1 MNFSR
6 VTIPEFVEIT
16 DEDSVKILLSEFS
29 CDKNKEIEDFV
40 RNKALDFS
48 KRKITITH
56 LLLDEESNLV
66 AIYALT
72 HKAITINGNLLNES
86 VLKKLRKYALPEPNT
101 NNFLVSAFLIAQFG
115 KNSSNKNCKQRIGN
129 EIMQSVFEFIKKV
142 QNQIGGR
149 IIYLECED
157 KKELLD
163 FYTNEQNRFSIFGER
178 FSEDGILYKQLL
190 KIL

>member
-1 MNFSR
+1 MKFTR
-6 VTIPEFVEIT
+6 ITIPEFIELT
-16 DEDSVKILLSEFS
+16 NEESVRQMLSEFS
-29 CDKNKEIEDFV
+29 CEKNKEIEDFV

-56 LLLDEESNLV
+56 LLLDEESNLS

-72 HKAITINGNLLNES
+72 HKAISINGNLLS
-86 VLKKLRKYALPEPNT
+86 QSIIKKLRKYALPEPNS

-115 KNSSNKNCKQRIGN
+115 KNSSNFVKNQKIGN
-129 EIMQSVFEFIKKV
+129 EIMQSVFEFIKNI

-157 KKELLD
+157 RKELIN
-163 FYTNEQNRFSIFGER
+163 FYTNDKNNFSIFGER

>member
-16 DEDSVKILLSEFS
+16 DEESVKILLSEFS

-72 HKAITINGNLLNES
+72 HKAISINGNLLNES